1 MQGRGERPVKA
12 IRVDRSKHLGDQPST
27 GHNRWHP
34 DIPPILEVA
43 EGEEVA
49 LETRDA
55 VDGYLAPGTTVADLG
70 AFPPGTIHPLT
81 GPVGVKGA
89 KPGDLLEVEFVD
101 IIPQPW
107 AFSAILPGLG
117 FLRDVMTTPFLV
129 HWSMADGWATSPGIP
144 GVRIPGAPFMGI
156 SGVAPSARQ
165 VDAWARREADL
176 LTRGG
181 LVFPPDA
188 ARAVPG

>member
-1 MQGRGERPVKA
+1 EVSVKA
-12 IRVDRSKHLGDQPST
+12 IRVDRNKHLGEQPST

-34 DIPPILEVA
+34 DIPPIVEVA

-55 VDGYLAPGTTVADLG
+55 CDGYLAPGTTVADLG
-70 AFPPGTIHPLT
+70 TFPPGTIHPLT
-81 GPVGVKGA
+81 GPVLVKGA

-117 FLRDVMTTPFLV
+117 FLRDIMTTPFLL
-129 HWSMADGWATSPGIP
+129 HWTIADGWATSPAIP

-156 SGVAPSARQ
+156 SGVAP
-165 VDAWARREADL
+165 
-176 LTRGG
+176 
-181 LVFPPDA
+181 
-188 ARAVPG
+188 